1 MTSAFVLIYKTKDLF
16 SSNTRKIIVF
26 KNFDEAYQYGINFDT
41 HINKHI
47 KYLPEE
53 TIKNGIVWISNNQIY
68 PKHKC
73 EILEIFNDMDWGVYQ
88 NVPDGTQLM
97 NYIIKTLKTNNIL

>member
-26 KNFDEAYQYGINFDT
+26 KNFDEAYQYGINIDP

-47 KYLPEE
+47 
-53 TIKNGIVWISNNQIY
+53 IY
-68 PKHKC
+68 
-73 EILEIFNDMDWGVYQ
+73 
-88 NVPDGTQLM
+88 
-97 NYIIKTLKTNNIL
+97 